1 MQSAGLKT
9 DDVRAEKAFAE
20 AQAAVKAER
29 WNDALEGFTTAILY
43 RQDYVE
49 AHRARARVYLNKGR
63 DAEAIND
70 LNALLKSSP
79 GDGEAWACAV

>member
-1 MQSAGLKT
+1 MAGRYFGPMLLVCAFFGPAPVRGQSVQSAGLKT

-49 AHRARARVYLNKGR
+49 AHRARA
-63 DAEAIND
+63 
-70 LNALLKSSP
+70 
-79 GDGEAWACAV
+79 